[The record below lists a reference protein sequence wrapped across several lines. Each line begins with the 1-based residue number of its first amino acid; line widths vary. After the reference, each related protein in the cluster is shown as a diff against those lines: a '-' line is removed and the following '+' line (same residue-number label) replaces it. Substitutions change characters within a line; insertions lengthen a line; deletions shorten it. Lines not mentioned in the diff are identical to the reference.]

1 MTAFEE
7 ACDLYSA
14 RDFTLDEL
22 KHDMLWHVMHGYLLA
37 TPCEFV
43 MARPVVLGWGED
55 RIVDSADN
63 RLTDLELTLSLD
75 CWHITV
81 AVGDM
86 RELLSHLPYHL
97 PFISFERRDKF
108 RVYPLSRF
116 L

>member
-1 MTAFEE
+1 MSAFEQ
-7 ACDLYSA
+7 ACKLYDGRGFGA
-14 RDFTLDEL
+14 WDITQ
-22 KHDMLWHVMHGYLLA
+22 DMLWHAMHGYMLV

-43 MARPVVLGWGED
+43 LARPVALVWGEE
-55 RIVDSADN
+55 RITDVSDN
-63 RLTDLELTLSLD
+63 RLSENELTLSLD

-86 RELLSHLPYHL
+86 RELLSHLPYPL
-97 PFISFERRDKF
+97 PFISFDRRNKF